1 MYCMHCSTFSNLRSQ
16 RWQRCMMGRKIS
28 EDVDDGDDICD
39 DDGDDGDGDNNLI
52 F

>member
-16 RWQRCMMGRKIS
+16 RWHRCMMWRKIS

-39 DDGDDGDGDNNLI
+39 DDGDDGDNDLI